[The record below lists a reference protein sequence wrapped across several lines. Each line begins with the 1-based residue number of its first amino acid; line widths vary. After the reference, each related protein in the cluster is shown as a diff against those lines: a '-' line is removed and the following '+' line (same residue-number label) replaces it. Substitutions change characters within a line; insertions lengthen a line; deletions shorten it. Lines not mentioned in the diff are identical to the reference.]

1 MVCSVDHLG
10 RHVTVDEGAV
20 VRRSVVLDG
29 AVVRAGAEV
38 VDAIVDVGVVI
49 DAAKV
54 GERYESGIA
63 VYAPGAPVRP

>member
-1 MVCSVDHLG
+1 VLG

-38 VDAIVDVGVVI
+38 VDAIVDAGVVI
-49 DAAKV
+49 GPGTV
-54 GERYESGIA
+54 GERYESDVA